1 MAQADLPREDAEIT
15 ALIVSIGIIII
26 IMEDIV
32 HCVAIGITFPH
43 RTVPL

>member
-26 IMEDIV
+26 MEDIV
-32 HCVAIGITFPH
+32 HCVAVGIMFPH